1 MKITKVTNYQTVG
14 VTQKASAKNTSLPL
28 KNKSFGSEFLFEDE
42 KETKKK
48 RNIIIGTSVGAAVL
62 VSLGAFLGTSA
73 YMRKNKW
80 KDIDLTKSDV
90 EKDINFFKKGMIKTG
105 DWLNNLFK
113 KSGSKPKK

>member
-1 MKITKVTNYQTVG
+1 MKITKITNYQKTS
-14 VTQKASAKNTSLPL
+14 TKNASLPL

-62 VSLGAFLGTSA
+62 VALGTFLGTSA
-73 YMRKNKW
+73 YMRKNK
-80 KDIDLTKSDV
+80 S
-90 EKDINFFKKGMIKTG
+90 KDINFFKKGMIKTG

>member
-1 MKITKVTNYQTVG
+1 MKITKITNYQ
-14 VTQKASAKNTSLPL
+14 KASTKNASFPL
-28 KNKSFGSEFLFEDE
+28 KSKSFGSEFLFENE

-48 RNIIIGTSVGAAVL
+48 RNIIIGTSVCAAVL
-62 VSLGAFLGTSA
+62 VSIGTFLGTSA

-80 KDIDLTKSDV
+80 KDIDLTKNDV
-90 EKDINFFKKGMIKTG
+90 AKDINFFKKGMIKTG